1 MLAALLCAAL
11 AAAPATA
18 PAGDRPGSAAPGA
31 SPTPRGEDATAGPSR
46 ELMEPV
52 GPLQLRVAVLPLVSY
67 GSNVG
72 LQLGGALLFYR
83 SPEKGGGRRDWL
95 AVGGSYATE
104 GPRSLEVKGERLR
117 VLDRPLRV
125 FYQAKYAVDDLA
137 PYWGEGGRLLPG
149 DEPGAGSPPPGYRY
163 RAVGPWVSVI
173 ARHPLASAAGPW
185 WAGGRVRF
193 KHVGV
198 FTPGEALRAAR
209 PPGAGGGALT
219 TFHAGAMRDTRD
231 EEVSA
236 SRGTLV
242 DASVFGAPPGLSVAP
257 LWGVNVG
264 ARAYRRLHPRL
275 VLAVRGLWE
284 TKLGEVPFHERSQV
298 EGLDYGEGLGGPDTI
313 RGVARARLAG
323 EEKLLANL
331 ELRAVAATF
340 RPFDRSLE
348 LGFSAG
354 ADAGRAR
361 QRGHPALSAAGVFGG
376 LRLIW
381 DRALVLR
388 LEVGHAGQGAPAY
401 YLAFDESF

>member
-1 MLAALLCAAL
+1 MIAALLCAAL

-18 PAGDRPGSAAPGA
+18 PADGAGSTPGA
-31 SPTPRGEDATAGPSR
+31 SPTPHAEDAKTATGR
-46 ELMEPV
+46 ELAEPV
-52 GPLQLRVAVLPLVSY
+52 GPLQLRIAVLPLVSY

-72 LQLGGALLFYR
+72 LQVGGALLFYR
-83 SPEKGGGRRDWL
+83 SPENGGGRRDWL
-95 AVGGSYATE
+95 AVGASYATE
-104 GPRSLEVKGERLR
+104 GPRSLEVKGERLTFFG
-117 VLDRPLRV
+117 RPLRA
-125 FYQAKYAVDDLA
+125 FYQAKYAVDDQA

-149 DEPGAGSPPPGYRY
+149 DAPGAGSPPPAYRY

-173 ARHPLASAAGPW
+173 LRHPLASATGPW

-193 KHVGV
+193 KQLGV
-198 FTPGEALRAAR
+198 FSHGEALRAAR

-242 DASVFGAPPGLSVAP
+242 DAAVFGAPPGLSVAP

-264 ARAYRRLHPRL
+264 ARAYHRLHPRV
-275 VLAVRGLWE
+275 VLAVRGIWE
-284 TKLGEVPFHERSQV
+284 VKLGEVPFHERSQV

-331 ELRAVAATF
+331 ELRAIAATY
-340 RPFDRSLE
+340 RPGGRSLE

-361 QRGHPALSAAGVFGG
+361 QRGHPALSAASVFGG
-376 LRLIW
+376 LRAIW
-381 DRALVLR
+381 DRALVVR
-388 LEVGHAGQGAPAY
+388 LEVGHAGQGALSY